1 MAKRSSPGKPF
12 VSLLFAALVP
22 FSASAATGPSR
33 PSTWAEAVAGTHVP
47 NLYRV
52 EPDLLRS
59 AQPDAA
65 GFQDLATLGVKTVLD
80 LRAGHDDASE
90 AGKAA
95 LHFLRVP
102 MRAWSARDRDVVQ
115 ALKILADRSNRP
127 ILVHCQKGADR
138 TGMVL
143 ALYRVVIQGW
153 SKEDAL
159 REMDEGGYHHSSWF
173 RNLDRFVSNADV
185 AALRRELGVP
195 APGTALASA
204 SADAGTRPSAP
215 AQPAP
220 ASAAASAK
228 PSLAGAGV
236 AAALVAPA
244 PNR

>member
-1 MAKRSSPGKPF
+1 VAKRFSARKPF
-12 VSLLFAALVP
+12 CFKILPFLVLAGFAAAAP
-22 FSASAATGPSR
+22 AATAPTSASR

-65 GFQDLATLGVKTVLD
+65 GFQDLATLGVKTILD
-80 LRAGHDDASE
+80 LRAGHDDARE

-95 LHFLRVP
+95 LRFLHVP
-102 MRAWSARDRDVVQ
+102 MRAWSARDGEVVE
-115 ALKILADRSNRP
+115 ALKILSDRSNRP

-143 ALYRVVIQGW
+143 ALYRVVFQGW
-153 SKEDAL
+153 SKQDAL

-185 AALRRELGVP
+185 AALRKQLGVSLP
-195 APGTALASA
+195 EMALASA
-204 SADAGTRPSAP
+204 P
-215 AQPAP
+215 A
-220 ASAAASAK
+220 
-228 PSLAGAGV
+228 
-236 AAALVAPA
+236 
-244 PNR
+244 R